1 MTHLIHRHCHHVP
14 PTVKNGQGIYLY
26 DQNGKRY
33 LDACGGAAVSNLGH
47 NNQKIKNAMMR
58 QMEALPFAH
67 SGFFTTD
74 VAEKLADTLVS
85 VSPSS
90 LNHVYLVSGGSE
102 AVESALKLARQYYLE
117 KGQGSKSQ
125 FIARQQSYHGNTLGA
140 LGVGG
145 NEWRRAPF
153 RPLLKT
159 THHISPCYPYRDR
172 LESESEFEYGQRVA
186 NELENKILEVGAENV
201 MAFVAETVVGAT
213 AGALVPVEGYFTRIR
228 EICSQYDVLLIL
240 DEVMCGVGRTGS
252 FYAFEQEGIVPDIVT
267 VAKGLGGGY
276 QPIGAA
282 IASSQI
288 YRTIANGSGY
298 FQHGHTFNA
307 HPMACAAALATIN
320 EIVEGNRVSDVQ
332 VTSDLLFEKLNEA
345 FSDHPNIGDI
355 RGRGLFIGI
364 EFVEDKKTKTP
375 FSSNSQLE
383 KKVKK
388 MAMEEGLMCYPM
400 KGTIDGQNGHHVLLA
415 PHFIMTQPQ
424 VSELVEKLQ
433 ATFSRLFS
441 LEAVCQP

>member
-14 PTVKNGQGIYLY
+14 PVVKNGQGIYLY

-58 QMEALPFAH
+58 QMEVLPFAH

-85 VSPSS
+85 LSPNP

-159 THHISPCYPYRDR
+159 THHISPCYPYRDK

-186 NELENKILEVGAENV
+186 NELESKILEVGADNV

-213 AGALVPVEGYFTRIR
+213 AGALVPVEGYLARIR

-252 FYAFEQEGIVPDIVT
+252 FFAFEQEDIVPDIVT

-282 IASSQI
+282 IVSSQL

-320 EIVEGNRVSDVQ
+320 EIVEGNRISDVHSI
-332 VTSDLLFEKLNEA
+332 SDLLFKKLNEA
-345 FSDHPNIGDI
+345 FSHHPNIGDI

-364 EFVEDKKTKTP
+364 EFVEDKQTKTP

-383 KKVKK
+383 KKVKQL
-388 MAMEEGLMCYPM
+388 AMEEGLMCYPM

-415 PHFIMTQPQ
+415 PHFIMTPSQI
-424 VSELVEKLQ
+424 SELVEKLQ
-433 ATFSRLFS
+433 VTFSRLFS

>member
-1 MTHLIHRHCHHVP
+1 MTHLIHRHCHHLP
-14 PTVKNGQGIYLY
+14 PVVESGQGIYLF
-26 DQNGKRY
+26 DHNGKRY

-47 NNQKIKNAMMR
+47 NNQKIKHAMLR

-74 VAEKLADTLVS
+74 AAEQLADKLVS
-85 VSPSS
+85 LSPDS

-102 AVESALKLARQYYLE
+102 AIESALKLARQYYLE
-117 KGQGSKSQ
+117 KGQGGKSQ
-125 FIARQQSYHGNTLGA
+125 FIARRQSYHGNTLGA

-159 THHISPCYPYRDR
+159 AHHISPCYPYRDQH
-172 LESESEFEYGQRVA
+172 ESESAFDYGQRVA
-186 NELENKILEVGAENV
+186 NELESKILEVGADNV

-213 AGALVPVEGYFTRIR
+213 AGALAPVEGYFTRIR

-252 FYAFEQEGIVPDIVT
+252 FFAFEQEDIVPDIVT

-276 QPIGAA
+276 QPIGAT
-282 IASSQI
+282 IVSSQI
-288 YRTIANGSGY
+288 YKTIADGSGY

-307 HPMACAAALATIN
+307 HPIACAAALATIN
-320 EIVEGNRVSDVQ
+320 DIVEGNRISDVQ
-332 VTSDLLFEKLNEA
+332 SISRLLFKELNDA
-345 FSDHPNIGDI
+345 FSHHPNVGDI

-364 EFVEDKKTKTP
+364 EFVEDKPTKTP
-375 FSSNSQLE
+375 FSSTSQLE
-383 KKVKK
+383 MKVKQT
-388 MAMEEGLMCYPM
+388 AMEEGLMCYPM

-415 PHFIMTQPQ
+415 PHFIMTPAQ
-424 VSELVEKLQ
+424 VTELIEKLQ

>member
-1 MTHLIHRHCHHVP
+1 M
-14 PTVKNGQGIYLY
+14 
-26 DQNGKRY
+26 
-33 LDACGGAAVSNLGH
+33 
-47 NNQKIKNAMMR
+47 
-58 QMEALPFAH
+58 
-67 SGFFTTD
+67 
-74 VAEKLADTLVS
+74 
-85 VSPSS
+85 
-90 LNHVYLVSGGSE
+90 
-102 AVESALKLARQYYLE
+102 
-117 KGQGSKSQ
+117 
-125 FIARQQSYHGNTLGA
+125 
-140 LGVGG
+140 
-145 NEWRRAPF
+145 
-153 RPLLKT
+153 LKT

-213 AGALVPVEGYFTRIR
+213 AGALVPVEGYFARIR

-320 EIVEGNRVSDVQ
+320 EIVEGNSVSDVQ

-364 EFVEDKKTKTP
+364 EFVEDKKTKMP

-383 KKVKK
+383 K
-388 MAMEEGLMCYPM
+388 
-400 KGTIDGQNGHHVLLA
+400 
-415 PHFIMTQPQ
+415 
-424 VSELVEKLQ
+424 
-433 ATFSRLFS
+433 R
-441 LEAVCQP
+441 

>member
-74 VAEKLADTLVS
+74 VAERLADTLVS

-213 AGALVPVEGYFTRIR
+213 AGALVPVEGYFARIR

-320 EIVEGNRVSDVQ
+320 EIVEGNSVSDVQ

-364 EFVEDKKTKTP
+364 EFVEDKKTKMP

>member
-74 VAEKLADTLVS
+74 VAERLADTLVS

-213 AGALVPVEGYFTRIR
+213 AGALVPVEGYFARIR

-320 EIVEGNRVSDVQ
+320 EIVEGNSVSDVQ

-364 EFVEDKKTKTP
+364 EFVEDKKTKMP

-383 KKVKK
+383 K
-388 MAMEEGLMCYPM
+388 
-400 KGTIDGQNGHHVLLA
+400 
-415 PHFIMTQPQ
+415 
-424 VSELVEKLQ
+424 
-433 ATFSRLFS
+433 R
-441 LEAVCQP
+441 

>member
-213 AGALVPVEGYFTRIR
+213 AGALVPVEGYFARIR

-332 VTSDLLFEKLNEA
+332 ATSDLLFEKLNEA

-364 EFVEDKKTKTP
+364 EFVEDKKTKMP

-415 PHFIMTQPQ
+415 PHFIMTPPQ

>member
-159 THHISPCYPYRDR
+159 THHISPCYPYRDK

-213 AGALVPVEGYFTRIR
+213 AGALVPVEGYFARIR

-282 IASSQI
+282 IVSSQI
-288 YRTIANGSGY
+288 YKTIANGSGY

-332 VTSDLLFEKLNEA
+332 ATSDLLFEKLNEA

-364 EFVEDKKTKTP
+364 EFVEDKQTKTP
-375 FSSNSQLE
+375 FSPNSQLE

-415 PHFIMTQPQ
+415 PHFIMTPSQ